1 MSTLP
6 YDLWTEPSSTSL
18 QICSAGSVIDVDTSD
33 ASNAPLGYFKRRML
47 GAHARVLDGMY
58 VINARQ
64 GHAKHGLLM
73 EAGRVGLMALLD
85 EPTVPERQ
93 LTTLR
98 WSDRVTEVISRGG
111 ALPSVSAWPGH
122 MNELGDIGLRAAL
135 VMARVGQGASWSPK
149 SIRNQ
154 VWASLIHG
162 LGRTLTAQEAST
174 VSLETVIPL
183 VTIFRPIPR
192 SAYETL
198 LYFRERLDGGGP
210 MGIVGDA
217 LPLTAQYLGLVCWLE
232 QECLFTQPADRWREF
247 FLDHRSRLSTLFR
260 EDVVRNVAQG
270 LEFSL
275 D

>member
-1 MSTLP
+1 
-6 YDLWTEPSSTSL
+6 
-18 QICSAGSVIDVDTSD
+18 
-33 ASNAPLGYFKRRML
+33 
-47 GAHARVLDGMY
+47 
-58 VINARQ
+58 
-64 GHAKHGLLM
+64 
-73 EAGRVGLMALLD
+73 
-85 EPTVPERQ
+85 
-93 LTTLR
+93 
-98 WSDRVTEVISRGG
+98 
-111 ALPSVSAWPGH
+111 
-122 MNELGDIGLRAAL
+122 
-135 VMARVGQGASWSPK
+135 
-149 SIRNQ
+149 
-154 VWASLIHG
+154 
-162 LGRTLTAQEAST
+162 
-174 VSLETVIPL
+174 